1 MKEHKLEFDNKYL
14 SIVKYT
20 KSAKYI
26 LSKSLFVKMIH
37 TVHVFGALHTP
48 EFKQTPDGAT

>member
-1 MKEHKLEFDNKYL
+1 LEFDNKYL